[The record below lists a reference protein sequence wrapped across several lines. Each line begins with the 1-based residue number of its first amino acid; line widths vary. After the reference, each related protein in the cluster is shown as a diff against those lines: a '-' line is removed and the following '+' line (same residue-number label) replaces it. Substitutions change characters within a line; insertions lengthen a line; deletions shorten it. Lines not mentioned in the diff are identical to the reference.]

1 MNGVV
6 YIEIEDTQLF
16 MTDKKEIS
24 FRLVS
29 RPNLKTYLMGNI
41 GNCQEG
47 EFELYIPLEYRN
59 AVEKWAHSFYVGGEF
74 SHKAFGRFC
83 EYSDKGKLMHEIFLS
98 GVHPAEFPS
107 ATKFG
112 DDITCLFHC
121 EHFTLNWEVERRRVS
136 SLCKTGENPL
146 PEYFWELS
154 YLDDSSG
161 KTIYEYYASK
171 DEAEE
176 RSLEVSAKDCYL
188 EECVLHKQDMPINT

>member
-6 YIEIEDTQLF
+6 YIEDAQLF
-16 MTDKKEIS
+16 MTDNKEIS
-24 FRLVS
+24 FQLVS
-29 RPNLKTYLMGNI
+29 RPDLKTYLMGNI

-59 AVEKWAHSFYVGGEF
+59 AVANWAHSFYVGGGF

-83 EYSDKGKLMHEIFLS
+83 EYSDKGKLIHEIFLS
-98 GVHPAEFPS
+98 GIYPAEFPWE
-107 ATKFG
+107 TKSG
-112 DDITCLFHC
+112 DNITCWFKC
-121 EHFTLNWEVERRRVS
+121 EHFTPNWEVERRAS

-146 PEYFWELS
+146 PEFFWELS
-154 YLDDSSG
+154 YHDDSSG
-161 KTIYEYYASK
+161 KTVYEYYASK

-188 EECVLHKQDMPINT
+188 AECVLHKQDMPINT